1 LKGIVDRCP
10 SLSSRYWPTW
20 YAHPRDLQF
29 LLLGLKEFRA
39 RLLQRR
45 PYKRQ
50 VLRLNDGAPIAL
62 DWVPATRTQQDD
74 GLQPYPVCV
83 LLHGM
88 AQDSSSAT
96 MIDLACSLA
105 KSGLHTVVMNRRS
118 YGGIDMEDEENKISI
133 FGFDEDLDEVR
144 Q

>member
-1 LKGIVDRCP
+1 MFPAWFLYYLSRVRRLRLHLGRGSNPGSSKSTREAFLRLKGIVDRCP

-29 LLLGLKEFRA
+29 LLLGFKEFRA

-45 PYKRQ
+45 PYTRQ

-62 DWVPATRTQQDD
+62 DWVPATHTHQDD

-96 MIDLACSLA
+96 MIDLLMC
-105 KSGLHTVVMNRRS
+105 V
-118 YGGIDMEDEENKISI
+118 
-133 FGFDEDLDEVR
+133 
-144 Q
+144 